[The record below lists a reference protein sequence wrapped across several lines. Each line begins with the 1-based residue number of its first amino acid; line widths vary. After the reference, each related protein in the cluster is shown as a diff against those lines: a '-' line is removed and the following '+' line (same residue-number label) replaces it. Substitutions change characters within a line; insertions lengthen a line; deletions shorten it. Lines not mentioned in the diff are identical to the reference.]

1 MMRAGGGEVLH
12 GDEDDE
18 PLSPSPS
25 LSLSSV
31 GDAFRERIVTCID
44 DYD

>member
-1 MMRAGGGEVLH
+1 MMRAEGGEVLH
-12 GDEDDE
+12 GDDE
-18 PLSPSPS
+18 PLSPS

-31 GDAFRERIVTCID
+31 GDAFRERNVTCID